1 MITLLTQIKKVE
13 ERANALKLDI
23 LSQMGSSKE
32 AHICSDEKNKEYVCT
47 YKSSKNSVRCD
58 LEKLRLL
65 HPEIFDALIKESI
78 IKTETPKPI
87 FRISLKAK
95 K

>member
-1 MITLLTQIKKVE
+1 MV
-13 ERANALKLDI
+13 DI
-23 LSQMGSSKE
+23 LSQMGPSKE
-32 AHICSDEKNKEYVCT
+32 AHICSDEENKEYICT
-47 YKSSKNSVRCD
+47 YKSSKDSVRCD

-65 HPEIFDALIKESI
+65 HPEMIDALIKESI
-78 IKTETPKPI
+78 IKTETPKPV